1 MSDAKEATAEIA
13 GGLMAAA
20 TFPGWA
26 IGQWMMLSAEEKAA
40 QMEDLAMA
48 VEEKEKEMM
57 EKMAAKKEEA
67 EE

>member
-1 MSDAKEATAEIA
+1 MSDIKEGTAEVA

-26 IGQWMMLSAEEKAA
+26 IGQWMMLSAEEKAT
-40 QMEDLAMA
+40 QMEELALA

-57 EKMAAKKEEA
+57 EKMAAEKEEA
-67 EE
+67 AE